1 MRRQH
6 LRIFFVVALT
16 TLALL
21 SPSNPGVGRAEPAG
35 EIAGRMIF
43 TTSDP
48 NYSITDR
55 NGTFTGQVTWAGADL
70 PMAWSFRVS
79 PQVQAIATTPMTCEA
94 GHMQLPYSDKHVVPV
109 DYQWHST
116 VRGHATN
123 TDYVLYGSCQFG
135 VNVGGRAG
143 TAVLRFHF
151 DYQMKSP

>member
-6 LRIFFVVALT
+6 LRGFFVVAIAA
-16 TLALL
+16 LALL
-21 SPSNPGVGRAEPAG
+21 SPSHAGTSSAAPTG

-43 TTSDP
+43 TTSEP

-55 NGTFTGQVTWAGADL
+55 NGTFTAQVTWGGAGL

-79 PQVQAIATTPMTCEA
+79 PQVRAIATTPMTCEA
-94 GHMQLPYSDKHVVPV
+94 GHMQLPYSDRHVVPA
-109 DYQWHST
+109 DYRWHST

-135 VNVGGRAG
+135 VSVGGRAG